1 MNPKADEE
9 KMLFPLNRRSFL
21 YNTAVGA
28 GAVLLWNGCAGAPST
43 QDRDT
48 LKEIKAIWEKEPS
61 DPKDAL
67 ILRDIL
73 LPWMGAP
80 DDEIRDEAVR
90 ALALLSDISVFPTYK
105 ELFRRHYADS
115 TFVRNIIPLFA
126 LNYTV
131 NPAARGS
138 LLFAMYTL
146 STQIAPRAT
155 AKPLDLPDWAKAQA
169 NTALQFLGNVSLRGN
184 YIKYYKARTSV
195 NRSDIAVEELR
206 SRIEAIDPSFKE
218 QVLKAGNITLWRAQ
232 LSSDNDEDKIR
243 ALRNLHRLFFVKSKL
258 LLGMLKNASLKLQEA
273 IIPLLGN
280 NFAFTP
286 EIVDVM
292 LNYLDGKNDNL
303 VVAAAK
309 ALRFKE
315 NLPAKKIAKILERH
329 RKGDPILG
337 QQLDDILLSTLV
349 SEDAALEDVFAALV
363 WNMSKTEPD
372 NKKDKIMRLNEM
384 RIWYWRLSNN
394 GMDRGYPIGKS
405 NDTDCLVYES
415 SDTRDEPNN
424 RNDRVRLA
432 IPSVPYDIQNLFIA
446 FLRQIPAI
454 TGPTEKHYE
463 DRFARDLK
471 DFQEIRELL
480 SSNGILFMS
489 ETNDTV
495 RKSLIVAAASLGN
508 ALSER
513 PSMDTDGKPTRA
525 MGFVRRWSAT
535 KAAANNN
542 TGANIGFEA
551 EFT

>member
-1 MNPKADEE
+1 
-9 KMLFPLNRRSFL
+9 MLFPVNRRSFL
-21 YNTAVGA
+21 YNAAVGA

-43 QDRDT
+43 KDRDT

-73 LPWMGAP
+73 LPWQGAP
-80 DDEIRDEAVR
+80 GDEIRDEAVR
-90 ALALLSDISVFPTYK
+90 ALAPLSDISVFPTYK
-105 ELFRRHYADS
+105 ELFRRNYQDP
-115 TFVRNIIPLFA
+115 TFVKNIIPLFA
-126 LNYTV
+126 INYTV
-131 NPAARGS
+131 NPAARGN
-138 LLFAMYTL
+138 LLFALYTL
-146 STQIAPRAT
+146 STQIAPKAT
-155 AKPLDLPDWAKAQA
+155 KPVDLPDWAKAQA
-169 NTALQFLGNVSLRGN
+169 NSALQFLGNVSLRGFLA
-184 YIKYYKARTSV
+184 KYYKARTSTH
-195 NRSDIAVEELR
+195 RSEIAEKEFL
-206 SRIEAIDPSFKE
+206 SIIAAIDPSFE
-218 QVLKAGNITLWRAQ
+218 GPSLQSENRELWKVQ
-232 LSSDNDEDKIR
+232 LSSGSDEDKIS
-243 ALRNLHRLFFVKSKL
+243 AIKSLHRLSFAGSKL

-273 IIPLLGN
+273 IVPILGN
-280 NFAFTP
+280 NLALTP

-315 NLPAKKIAKILERH
+315 NLPAKKIVEILERH

-394 GMDRGYPIGKS
+394 CMDRVYPIGKAS
-405 NDTDCLVYES
+405 DTDGLVYES

-432 IPSVPYDIQNLFIA
+432 MPSVPYDIQNLFIA

-454 TGPTEKHYE
+454 TGPTEKHFE
-463 DRFARDLK
+463 DRFAHDLK
-471 DFQEIRELL
+471 DLQEIYEEL
-480 SSNGILFMS
+480 NARGILFMS
-489 ETNDTV
+489 EANDTV
-495 RKSLIVAAASLGN
+495 RKGLIVAGARFGN

-513 PSMDTDGKPTRA
+513 PSMDTDGKPTRV

-535 KAAANNN
+535 KAAANNDN
-542 TGANIGFEA
+542 GLWML
-551 EFT
+551 